1 MKTIHKPYGI
11 YEKYFKRLFDLL
23 CSLLSIAVFWWLYLI
38 VAILVKVKL
47 GSPVLFM
54 QDRPGK
60 DEKIFRLYKFRTMID
75 ARDEK
80 GDFFPDEIRITS
92 FGKMLRASSLDELPE
107 VFNIIKGDMSII
119 GPRPQLVRDMVFMTK
134 EQRRRHQ
141 VRPGLSGLAQIN
153 GRNAITWENKFL
165 WDLKYIDKITFLGD
179 MKIIFKTIEKVF
191 KKADINR
198 EDTVSDMDF
207 GYYLLHKGEVTKE
220 EYDKRQE
227 EAKKIIE
234 KIQRNN

>member
-23 CSLLSIAVFWWLYLI
+23 CGLLAIAVFWWLYII
-38 VAILVKVKL
+38 VAIMIRVKL

-60 DEKIFRLYKFRTMID
+60 DERIFKLYKFRTMTD

-80 GDFFPDEIRITS
+80 GELFPDKVRLTS
-92 FGKMLRASSLDELPE
+92 FGKMLRATSLDELPE
-107 VFNIIKGDMSII
+107 VFNIIRGDMSII

-141 VRPGLSGLAQIN
+141 VRPGLSGLAQVN
-153 GRNAITWENKFL
+153 GRNAITWENKFS
-165 WDLKYIDKITFLGD
+165 WDLKYIEKITFWGD
-179 MKIIFKTIEKVF
+179 IRIILKTIEKVF
-191 KKADINR
+191 QREDINR
-198 EDTVSDMDF
+198 EGTVSDMDF
-207 GYYLLHKGEVTKE
+207 GYYLLHKGEVTKD
-220 EYDKRQE
+220 EYEKKQE
-227 EAKKIIE
+227 EAKKLIE
-234 KIQRNN
+234 KIQRNS